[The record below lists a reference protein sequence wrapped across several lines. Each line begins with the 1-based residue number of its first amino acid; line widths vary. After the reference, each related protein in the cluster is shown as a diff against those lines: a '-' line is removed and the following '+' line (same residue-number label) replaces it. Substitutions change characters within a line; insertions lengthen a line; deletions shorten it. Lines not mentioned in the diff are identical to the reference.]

1 MVDIQAEQNH
11 GHRFDVSKGC
21 VTVAGKIEMSTPPAS
36 AATAPIRPENLLL
49 NLVCNIVA
57 PTVVLM
63 KFSSE
68 RWLGPIPGLVVA
80 LSFPVGYGLQDFIR
94 RRKANFISIIGFAS
108 VLLSGGLGVLKV
120 SGMGFAVKEAAVPTI
135 IGAMVLISMRT
146 KRPLVRELLYNDQ
159 VIDVPKVD
167 AALEARGNHAAFE
180 RLLERSSYLLAASFL
195 LIAMLGFCLA
205 RYLLRGTPGTPEFN
219 SQLGRMHLLSW
230 PVLVLP
236 FLVVS
241 MYALWKL
248 LHGIEALTGLD
259 FDAIVHQPPEKK
271 KTTEPG
277 AGPGPS

>member
-1 MVDIQAEQNH
+1 
-11 GHRFDVSKGC
+11 
-21 VTVAGKIEMSTPPAS
+21 MSTPPAPTPAP
-36 AATAPIRPENLLL
+36 AAVKPVKAENLLV
-49 NLVCNIVA
+49 NLVCNIVV

-68 RWLGPIPGLVVA
+68 RWLGPIPGLLVA

-120 SGMGFAVKEAAVPTI
+120 GGMGFAVKEAVVPTI

-167 AALEARGNHAAFE
+167 AALEARGNRAAFE
-180 RLLERSSYLLAASFL
+180 QLLERSSYLLAASFL
-195 LIAMLGFCLA
+195 LSAILGFCLA
-205 RYLLRGTPGTPEFN
+205 RNLLRGTPGTPEFN
-219 SQLGRMHLLSW
+219 GQLGKMHLLSW
-230 PVLVLP
+230 PVIVLP
-236 FLVVS
+236 MLVVS

-248 LHGIEALTGLD
+248 LQGIEALTGLD
-259 FDAIVHQPPEKK
+259 FDAIFHQPPEKK
-271 KTTEPG
+271 KTAEPG
-277 AGPGPS
+277 TGSDAS

>member
-1 MVDIQAEQNH
+1 
-11 GHRFDVSKGC
+11 
-21 VTVAGKIEMSTPPAS
+21 MSTPPAP
-36 AATAPIRPENLLL
+36 ATTAPAKPENLLL
-49 NLVCNIVA
+49 NLACNIVA

-63 KFSSE
+63 GFSSE

-120 SGMGFAVKEAAVPTI
+120 SGMGFAVKEAVVPTI

-167 AALEARGNHAAFE
+167 AALEARGNRAAFE
-180 RLLERSSYLLAASFL
+180 QLLVRSSYLLAASFL
-195 LIAMLGFCLA
+195 LSAMLGFCLA

-219 SQLGRMHLLSW
+219 GQLGRMHLLSW
-230 PVLVLP
+230 PVIVLP
-236 FLVVS
+236 MMVVS

-248 LHGIEALTGLD
+248 LQGIEALTGLD
-259 FDAIVHQPPEKK
+259 FDAIFHQPPEKK
-271 KTTEPG
+271 KTAEPESG
-277 AGPGPS
+277 SDAS